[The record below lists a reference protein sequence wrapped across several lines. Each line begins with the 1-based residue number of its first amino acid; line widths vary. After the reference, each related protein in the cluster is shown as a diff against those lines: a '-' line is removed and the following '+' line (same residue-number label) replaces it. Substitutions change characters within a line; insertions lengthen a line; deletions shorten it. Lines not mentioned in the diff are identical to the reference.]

1 MILDIVVIAFVLI
14 GAFLGYKKGLVGIA
28 ISLISIILSIVLGL
42 MLNSVIA
49 DGLYNDTPIGS
60 TIEQMVYE
68 GLNPKTEENTEQ
80 EIDSNKEDN
89 IYETIV
95 NNIVGSARDTLTN
108 EQVAKTVTMY
118 ILKGLSFILIAVV
131 VFIICYI
138 LRMVLNIVFNLPL
151 LHSVNKIGGVAAGV
165 VKALL
170 KLYIILAII
179 SFLAPMSL
187 LEPVVNYINDSTIVN
202 LLYNN
207 NIFVYFIKSGIK
219 I

>member
-49 DGLYNDTPIGS
+49 NGLYNDTPIGS
-60 TIEQMVYE
+60 TIEQMVYD
-68 GLNPKTEENTEQ
+68 GLNPKAVENSEQ
-80 EIDSNKEDN
+80 EADSNKEDN

-95 NNIVGSARDTLTN
+95 NNIVGTARDTLTN

-118 ILKGLSFILIAVV
+118 ILKGLSFVLIVVV

-151 LHSVNKIGGVAAGV
+151 LHSVNKMGGVAAGV

-170 KLYIILAII
+170 KVYIILAII